1 MIKQDGILCQT
12 NKSPLGP
19 FNIKTCG
26 VHPPSQT
33 MDPGSSPGRQK
44 YPVTPGDDP
53 GSTPQNNWDLAHY
66 CPEIFPATQLTS

>member
-1 MIKQDGILCQT
+1 MIKQDDILCQT
-12 NKSPLGP
+12 KKSPLGP

-44 YPVTPGDDP
+44 YPVTPGEDPGSIFLPVTPGEDP
-53 GSTPQNNWDLAHY
+53 GSTPKT
-66 CPEIFPATQLTS
+66 IGI